1 MKILTCEQLS
11 PQWFAAR
18 RNIPTG
24 SALAN
29 IVTPKGA
36 ATKSAAR
43 ETYKH
48 QLLYQRITGAT
59 IEHSP
64 NKAMERGNELEPEA
78 RKWFEM
84 EHNVDVKQ
92 VGFCLHDGGFCGVSP
107 DGFVGDNEG
116 LEIKT
121 AMEAPYI
128 SKLIKN
134 EVPACNMVQIQ
145 ACLWVTGFDRWNFLL
160 YDPKLPNFEAVVR
173 RDEAVIS
180 ALKKYVPVFVAELDA
195 EEAALRQRYGLPE
208 RKKLDL
214 NNLSD
219 DWCPWK

>member
-1 MKILTCEQLS
+1 MKILNCEQKS
-11 PQWFAAR
+11 AQWFAVR

-24 SALAN
+24 SSLAN
-29 IVTPKGA
+29 IVTPKGKA
-36 ATKSAAR
+36 VGAQKR
-43 ETYKH
+43 ETYKME
-48 QLLYQRITGAT
+48 LLYQRLTGKT
-59 IEHSP
+59 IERFPS
-64 NKAMERGNELEPEA
+64 KAMARGNELEPEA

-84 EHNVDVKQ
+84 NHNVKVKE
-92 VGFCLHDGGFCGVSP
+92 VGFCLHDDGFCGVSP
-107 DGFVGDNEG
+107 DGFVKDNEG

-128 SKLIKN
+128 SKLVKN
-134 EVPACNMVQIQ
+134 DVPACNMVQVQ

-160 YDPKLPNFEAVVR
+160 YDPRLPNFEAVVR

-180 ALKKYVPVFVAELDA
+180 ALEKYVPVFVAELDA
-195 EEAALRQRYGLPE
+195 EEAALRERYGLPE

-214 NNLSD
+214 SNLSD